1 LQTAN
6 QRSPN
11 PGART
16 VDVLIVGA
24 GAAGMTA
31 ALCLRQRGMRVLVV
45 ESTSQVG
52 GTTSTSAG
60 TLWLPCAEAKAQDV
74 AACAEA
80 ARTYL
85 RACIGEGAD
94 ERKIDAL
101 IATGPELLAFL
112 RAHTD
117 VQLDMV
123 ATHPDYLQHLP
134 GATMGGRAFAPRE
147 FDGRLL
153 GADFA
158 RIRAP
163 LPEFMVFGGMMVSK
177 ADIPML
183 LSATRN
189 AKAFIYSAKL
199 LMRYGMDRVRGR
211 RGTRLVMGN
220 ALVARLFS
228 SIRRMQIEIAF
239 ETTVAKVERA
249 ASGFEC
255 TLTGSATGVVH
266 VSKGVIL
273 ATGGFSGSAAMRQR
287 WLPPAAQGHS
297 VAHMGNAGG
306 GIALAQ
312 SLGAATE
319 LDHAQPALWMPVS
332 TMRRPDAS
340 LAIFPHIV
348 LDRAKPGCLA
358 VDSSAQRFVNEA
370 DAYHHFCEAMLR
382 VTGKAP
388 DARFYLIADMAFVHR
403 YGLGMVRPGRVPRA
417 FEDSGYLMRARSP
430 EALAARLGLDPV
442 TLASTL
448 ARYNANAARGE
459 DPDFGRGTSA
469 FNRFNGDAEHA
480 PNPCLRA
487 LDTSDLCAVA
497 LHVADLATS
506 VGLATDEDARIL
518 DSAGLPIEGLFACG
532 NDMASMMRGSYPGP
546 GTTLG
551 PGMVFALRA
560 AARLAR

>member
-1 LQTAN
+1 
-6 QRSPN
+6 
-11 PGART
+11 
-16 VDVLIVGA
+16 
-24 GAAGMTA
+24 MTA
-31 ALCLRQRGMRVLVV
+31 ALCLRQRGLSVLVV

-60 TLWLPCAEAKAQDV
+60 TLWLPCADARAQD
-74 AACAEA
+74 AAGCAEA

-85 RACIGEGAD
+85 RACIGGSAD

-189 AKAFIYSAKL
+189 AKAFMHAAKL
-199 LMRYGMDRVRGR
+199 LTRYGLDRLRGR

-228 SIRRMQIEIAF
+228 SMRRMQVEIAF
-239 ETTVAKVERA
+239 DTTVAEVERA
-249 ASGFEC
+249 AQGFDC
-255 TLTGSATGVVH
+255 TLAGGAGGGVH
-266 VSKGVIL
+266 VRRGVIL
-273 ATGGFSGSAAMRQR
+273 ATGGFSGNAALRER
-287 WLPPAAQGHS
+287 WLPASAQAHS
-297 VAHMGNAGG
+297 VAHAGNAGG
-306 GIALAQ
+306 GIALAH

-319 LDHAQPALWMPVS
+319 QDHVQPALWMPVS
-332 TMRRPDAS
+332 TMRRPDGS

-358 VDSSAQRFVNEA
+358 VDTSAQRFVNEA
-370 DAYHHFCEAMLR
+370 DAYHHFCEAMLK
-382 VTGKAP
+382 VTSTAP

-403 YGLGMVRPGRVPRA
+403 YGIGMVRPGRVPRA
-417 FEDSGYLMRARSP
+417 VEESGYLMRARSP
-430 EALAARLGLDPV
+430 EALAARLGLDPEA
-442 TLASTL
+442 LASTL
-448 ARYNANAARGE
+448 ARYNASAARGE
-459 DPDFGRGTSA
+459 DPDFGRGSSA
-469 FNRFNGDAEHA
+469 FNRFNGDVEHA

-506 VGLATDEDARIL
+506 VGLATDQDARL
-518 DSAGLPIEGLFACG
+518 LNSAGKPIEGLFACG

-560 AARLAR
+560 ANRLAG